1 MDNKRKE
8 KLLKSVSKEKKV
20 NPKKKM
26 TKIEPEHSR
35 TEDIG
40 KKKEAKD
47 NMYKRE
53 EKLKSR
59 IEKEKDAYQKSTEEA
74 KEEQIKERLR
84 SVSQGFTGEKNAGK
98 NAKST
103 IISSSDKKKWM
114 ISAAAIVMLVAVI
127 IIAIAV
133 NSSNHKKSAENKKE
147 TDTATEMATTEGFSV
162 TDNNPLVLCENEA
175 VTNLITSY
183 ITAMRDVDI
192 ETMRSL
198 DLYDGSYDN
207 VANIN
212 NTASVVEDYKDIT
225 IYTKNGPYKNGLM
238 VYVVT
243 NIKFKNVE
251 KTCQGMFQYVVRREQ
266 DGSYVLDTTPADD
279 IESDEVSNNLIAI
292 GQSEDVLTL
301 IDGVNQQCQADIEA
315 DENLKAYVQGTLQNT
330 IPSGE

>member
-8 KLLKSVSKEKKV
+8 KLLKSVSKEKKA
-20 NPKKKM
+20 NQKRKM
-26 TKIEPEHSR
+26 PKIETEHSR
-35 TEDIG
+35 IEDTS
-40 KKKEAKD
+40 KKKD
-47 NMYKRE
+47 NMHKKE
-53 EKLKSR
+53 DKLKSR
-59 IEKEKDAYQKSTEEA
+59 IEREKDAYQKSAEDM

-84 SVSQGFTGEKNAGK
+84 SVSQGFSSETDAEKNG
-98 NAKST
+98 KST
-103 IISSSDKKKWM
+103 IMSGSDKKKW
-114 ISAAAIVMLVAVI
+114 IVSAAAIIMLVGVI

-147 TDTATEMATTEGFSV
+147 TVVTTENATTEGFSV
-162 TDNNPLVLCENEA
+162 TDNNPLTLCENEA
-175 VTNLITSY
+175 VTTLITSY
-183 ITAMRDVDI
+183 IAAMRDVDV
-192 ETMRSL
+192 EKMREL
-198 DLYDGSYDN
+198 DLYEGSYDN
-207 VANIN
+207 ISNIN

-225 IYTKNGPYKNGLM
+225 IYTKNGPYVNGLM

-243 NIKFKNVE
+243 NIKFKNIE
-251 KTCQGMFQYVVRREQ
+251 KTCQGMFQYVVRKEQ

-330 IPSGE
+330 LPSGE